1 MDNDYEDL
9 LYTNRWLRDPE
20 ITDLPPEEK
29 EKFRRYYQAKR
40 EKKAKEQL
48 AKEVEEQLSTE
59 FEPDD
64 LLNTNRFVPKD
75 LTRTQ
80 MITTNVPKEFLPLDQ
95 RDQSSVVE
103 GFNGGMQVQT
113 QGQTQTTVQ
122 TIPTVPIGGSN
133 QNVRSQT
140 TRVTGQQLISTSAA
154 QEQVGGNKQRNR
166 ESIVSIDSRF
176 RDKTIYEFPN
186 DFVIPLDREYTSVQ
200 RLEIVSIEFP
210 NTDFVINTDNN
221 QFRIITPGTYLTNS
235 QIAGDEPFGEQIL
248 EITPGNY
255 TVDSLLTEIE
265 NEASIAGYCIK
276 GVYDSN
282 TNIVT
287 FYLFSWSFDGGISL
301 LPNATVR
308 NNTAGSNDQ
317 RITISTENS
326 NEVIFR
332 DTPVSPLTFTAYIA
346 NAIIGDNSILLFE
359 NFQGLYNGVPG
370 YTIDGFYQ
378 ILNIFFSLLSDNTI
392 DLDETPSGGGVLT
405 VTVPLGLYRSMAEM
419 AQVIEDA
426 LNAASV
432 LITYEVRIDTANR
445 FVISGDSDFDI
456 LWITG
461 PTAPGMRDF
470 LQFLQSTDDTGGSS
484 YASSEYRPIF
494 YEARAIDLATN
505 RGVCELQD
513 TQGGSFTDR
522 LTLIN
527 NGARIYAT
535 TNFALDF
542 ESSDTFGN
550 VLGFPERFTTTLMN
564 NPIALIPTAVTY
576 LAGPGGGGIR
586 DTTPPTFFT
595 VVDHELDDGDLVFIR
610 AESNTD
616 VLTRVSP
623 TQRIPV
629 TVIDAD
635 TFSVEELIFLPATSS
650 PSFIQIIPA
659 NSGNF
664 TTKTLSLEDVNLI
677 IANGGIEFAVP
688 AFPTTTLNFTA
699 TAHGFVVG
707 NTVKITGLATQPP
720 LSFFDNENIFTIS
733 AIPDANT
740 FTITFSSII
749 SFVTESTITTSIVSS
764 NIVTANHKKHTL
776 QTGDPVKFYEVEDV
790 GGLVDGNFNDK
801 FRNVTVIDENTYT
814 IELDAYPTFTETGG
828 GIDIRMVSQ
837 ISRTSDT
844 NPPSDVGSPLIQY
857 GLQQV
862 HSNTVRDDGVDL
874 YQAPNMDGE
883 AYAFLTS
890 QTLQLAPTET
900 VKETTN
906 NVKNIFAKIQ
916 LNEPPGSI
924 VFNSFIANDITFID
938 RLLPNLRDIQF
949 TVRRPDGTLYDLN
962 RRDFSLTL
970 RITEVTNRL
979 SNAAFNS
986 QSGKI
991 DDVFTI

>member
-9 LYTNRWLRDPE
+9 LYTNRWLKNPE

-40 EKKAKEQL
+40 EKKAREQL
-48 AKEVEEQLSTE
+48 AKDVEEQLDTE
-59 FEPDD
+59 FEADD
-64 LLNTNRFVPKD
+64 LLNTNKFVPKD
-75 LTRTQ
+75 LTRTK
-80 MITTNVPKEFLPLDQ
+80 MMTANIPKEFLPLDQ
-95 RDQSSVVE
+95 QPSSKVVE
-103 GFNGGMQVQT
+103 GFEGGAQTNG
-113 QGQTQTTVQ
+113 Q
-122 TIPTVPIGGSN
+122 TIPSVPIGDSN
-133 QNVRSQT
+133 IRSQA

-176 RDKTIYEFPN
+176 RDKTVYEFPN

-210 NTDFVINTDNN
+210 NTDFVINTNN
-221 QFRIITPGTYLTNS
+221 NKFRIILPGTYLTNS

-265 NEASIAGYCIK
+265 NEASIKGYCIK
-276 GVYDSN
+276 GVYNSD
-282 TNIVT
+282 TNIVK
-287 FYLFSWSFDGGISL
+287 FYLFSWSFDGGITL
-301 LPNATVR
+301 LPNATYR
-308 NNTAGSNDQ
+308 KNTPGSNDQ
-317 RITISTENS
+317 RI
-326 NEVIFR
+326 EVATGIFNHKVTFR
-332 DTPVSPLTFTAYIA
+332 DTPVSPLTFSARIA
-346 NAIIGDNSILLFE
+346 NAIIGDDSILLFD

-370 YTIDGFYQ
+370 YIIDGFYE
-378 ILNIFFSLLSDNTI
+378 IINIFFSLTAGNTI
-392 DLDETPSGGGVLT
+392 DLDETPSGGGALT
-405 VTVPLGLYRSMAEM
+405 VTVPLGFYRSMAEM
-419 AQVIEDA
+419 AQVIEAA
-426 LNAASV
+426 LNATSV
-432 LITYEVRIDTANR
+432 LITYEVRIDTSNR

-456 LWITG
+456 LWSTG
-461 PTAPGMRDF
+461 PTTPGMADF
-470 LQFLQSTDDTGGSS
+470 LQYIITDDTGGSS
-484 YASSEYRPIF
+484 YAAQEYRPIW
-494 YEARAIDLATN
+494 YQARAIDLATN

-513 TQGGSFTDR
+513 TDGGSPDR

-535 TNFALDF
+535 TNFGFDF
-542 ESSDTFGN
+542 ESSDTFGD

-564 NPIALIPTAVTY
+564 NPVALIPTAVTY

-595 VVDHELDDGDLVFIR
+595 VVDHGLDDGDLVFIR
-610 AESNTD
+610 TESAEF
-616 VLTRVSP
+616 VLERISP
-623 TQRIPV
+623 TERIEV
-629 TVIDAD
+629 TVIDSD
-635 TFSVEELIFLPATSS
+635 TFSVEQLIFLPATTD
-650 PSFIQIIPA
+650 PSYVQIIPA

-664 TTKTLSLEDVNLI
+664 TTKTLMLEDVNLI

-688 AFPTTTLNFTA
+688 PFPTTTLNFTA

-707 NTVKITGLATQPP
+707 NTVRITGLSTQPP
-720 LSFFDNENIFTIS
+720 LTFFDNESIFTIS

-740 FTITFSSII
+740 FTVTFSNII
-749 SFVTESTITTSIVSS
+749 SFVTESTIPTTIISS
-764 NIVTANHKKHTL
+764 NIVTANHKRHKL
-776 QTGDPVKFYEVEDV
+776 ETGDPVKFYEVEDV

-814 IELDAYPTFTETGG
+814 VELDAYPTFTETGG
-828 GIDIRMVSQ
+828 GINIRMVSQ
-837 ISRTSDT
+837 ISRASEDD
-844 NPPSDVGSPLIQY
+844 PPFDVGSPLIQY

-874 YQAPNMDGE
+874 YKAPNMDGE

-890 QTLQLAPTET
+890 KTLQLAPTET

-916 LNEPPGSI
+916 LNEPPNSMI
-924 VFNSFIANDITFID
+924 FNSFISNDITFID

-949 TVRRPDGTLYDLN
+949 TVKRPDGTLYDLN